1 MENYREYLKEL
12 KSTTLFQDMTDDEIV
27 GLLEAMQPRIDRR
40 KKGEVGLGSMEK
52 GSFKMILRTVP
63 AVPLAPRKFKWDMPL
78 FGEPGK
84 IMAEIPAFSRMRDV
98 VPPSKYAF
106 NPHPP
111 RTLEYDMD
119 LLVFTVDMVTA
130 FYGPELARA
139 QSIFTRNM
147 YGILAQKVCDSR
159 HELYLLRECRDTF
172 REEDKTLQVFTA
184 GVARSIVKETVQRWN
199 LTHPKLQAEMHSA
212 GSVDLIRRVL
222 AGERCDVLIVADD
235 TNIAEMLMPEKADG
249 YTIFAGNS
257 VVVAAM
263 PGYTISSADWKEK
276 LTAPDAVFL
285 NKDPYGDPG
294 GYRAVMAMQL
304 ADEVEPGLAEK
315 LLNHPGHLGMD
326 KNMDRKNP
334 PPYQYDFLY
343 RSGAIASGRPFADLP
358 DCMNLS
364 DPALKDVYAKASFA
378 VDENNTVIGA
388 PIAHALTIPKTAKFP
403 EAAKEFA
410 AQFLKNSFTE
420 RGFIPRHEVVG
431 KDILA

>member
-1 MENYREYLKEL
+1 MENYREYLTDL
-12 KSTTLFQDMTDDEIV
+12 KTTTLFQDMTDEEII
-27 GLLEAMQPRIDRR
+27 LFLEAAQPKIERR
-40 KKGEVGLGSMEK
+40 KKGEIGIGPMEK
-52 GSFKMILRTVP
+52 GSFKVILRTVP
-63 AVPLAPRKFKWDMPL
+63 QVPLAPRKFKWDMPH
-78 FGEPGK
+78 FGEPGM
-84 IMAEIPAFSRMRDV
+84 IMAEIPAFSCMGDAL
-98 VPPSKYAF
+98 PPRKNAF

-111 RTLEYDMD
+111 RVLDYDMD
-119 LLVFTVDMVTA
+119 LLVFTVDSITA
-130 FYGPELARA
+130 FYSPEVSRA
-139 QSIFTRNM
+139 QGIFTRNM
-147 YGILAQKVCDSR
+147 YGILAQKVCDVR
-159 HELYLLRECRDTF
+159 HELFLIRDGRDIF

-184 GVARSIVKETVQRWN
+184 GVAMGIVKETVQRWN
-199 LTHPKLQAEMHSA
+199 LKHPDFQAEMHPG

-257 VVVAAM
+257 IVVAAM